1 MLKLRYC
8 EYTLFQL
15 CALCSARAS
24 IPSQVSTA
32 PTGCHP
38 TIAQRRDTI
47 APAQVA
53 STVRTGSADPATGAC
68 SCSHR
73 SCPGPDSQGL
83 PQQPELVGLHVALV
97 RQVLHLGSEHLHFFY
112 QHFLCTEAH
121 KIASYVAIGA
131 NTTKSLLFPERGLH
145 STAYH
150 CNGKVMTH
158 LLRFEVHV
166 QRLVLVLVFIQL
178 RCELLLLHTK
188 SRT

>member
-1 MLKLRYC
+1 MLRLRYC
-8 EYTLFQL
+8 QYTLFQL
-15 CALCSARAS
+15 CALCRACGS
-24 IPSQVSTA
+24 VPSQVSTA

-38 TIAQRRDTI
+38 TIAQRRTTI
-47 APAQVA
+47 AHAQVA
-53 STVRTGSADPATGAC
+53 STVCTSSAHPATDAC
-68 SCSHR
+68 CCSHR
-73 SCPGPDSQGL
+73 SCPRPDSQGL

-97 RQVLHLGSEHLHFFY
+97 RQVLHLGPQHLHFLY

-121 KIASYVAIGA
+121 KIISYVAIGA
-131 NTTKSLLFPERGLH
+131 NTTESLLFPERGLR
-145 STAYH
+145 STAYQ

-178 RCELLLLHTK
+178 CCELLLLHTK